1 MTGDPPDGA
10 LGVETGVE
18 AGDISIVLFTE
29 EDIGGPPMDGG
40 SC

>member
-1 MTGDPPDGA
+1 MTGDLPDGA
-10 LGVETGVE
+10 FGIETGVE

-29 EDIGGPPMDGG
+29 EDIGGPPRDGG